1 MKMTVRK
8 PTENEIKEMS
18 QQPQWSKEPSKFNWE
33 YDTKEICLIISGEA
47 SVTNTETNETI
58 SFKEGDLVIFEKGL
72 KCLWNIK
79 TTIKKF
85 YKFE

>member
-18 QQPQWSKEPSKFNWE
+18 QQGQWSKEPSTFEWE
-33 YDTKEICLIISGEA
+33 YDTKEICLITAGEA
-47 SVTNTETNETI
+47 KVTDNQTGETI
-58 SFKEGDLVIFEKGL
+58 SFKEGDLVTFEKGL
-72 KCLWNIK
+72 KCKWEIK
-79 TTIKKF
+79 NTIKKF